1 MSGFDKNWLALRE
14 PADREARARPLIDA
28 LSHHLARQA
37 GTASLLD
44 IGCGTGSTYRT
55 LSPILPAATRWQLL
69 DYDRQLLMEAETQ
82 IGPSTQVTFRQHD
95 LNDLAGL
102 PLDGVSV
109 VTASA
114 LFDLCSADF
123 CDRFV
128 DRLASRK
135 TGLYA
140 ALNYDGVMAWSEAH
154 PLDEQIVESF
164 NRHQRLDKGFGQ
176 ALGPD
181 ATEHLDRELGSK
193 GYTVKIGTSPWQ
205 LGPEHHA
212 LQVELLHGIRQPVTE
227 IGAID
232 PVGIEEWLAFRLAAI
247 AKPDSSCVVGHTDIL
262 ALHDG

>member
-1 MSGFDKNWLALRE
+1 MSGFDKSWLALRE
-14 PADREARARPLIDA
+14 PADRSARAQPLIEA
-28 LSHHLARQA
+28 LCQRLQGEADSP
-37 GTASLLD
+37 SLLD

-55 LSPILPAATRWQLL
+55 LSPLVPTETRWQLL
-69 DYDRQLLMEAETQ
+69 DYDQQLLIEAERQ
-82 IGPSTQVTFRQHD
+82 IGPSTSVRFRQHD
-95 LNDLAGL
+95 LNDLGGL

-114 LFDLCSADF
+114 LFDLCSANF

-128 DRLASRK
+128 ERLTGEK

-154 PLDEQIVESF
+154 PLDGKVVESF
-164 NRHQRLDKGFGQ
+164 NRHQRLDKGFGP

-181 ATEHLDRELGSK
+181 ATEHLSRLLGAR
-193 GYTVKIGTSPWQ
+193 GYAVEIATSPWQ

-212 LQVELLHGIRQPVTE
+212 LQAELLNGIHQPVRE
-227 IGAID
+227 IGSISSAEL
-232 PVGIEEWLAFRLAAI
+232 EEWLAFRLAAVTR
-247 AKPDSSCVVGHTDIL
+247 PGSSCVVGHTDLL

>member
-1 MSGFDKNWLALRE
+1 MSGFDKGWLALRE

-28 LSHHLARQA
+28 LCRYLLGKADSP
-37 GTASLLD
+37 SLLD

-55 LSPILPAATRWQLL
+55 LSPAVPTATRWQLL
-69 DYDRQLLMEAETQ
+69 DYDPQLLLEAETQ
-82 IGPSTQVTFRQHD
+82 IGPSTSVTFRRHD
-95 LNDLAGL
+95 LNDLEGL

-114 LFDLCSADF
+114 LFDLCSDEF

-128 DRLASRK
+128 DRLARQK

-140 ALNYDGVMAWSEAH
+140 ALNYDGVMSWSEAH
-154 PLDEQIVESF
+154 PIDGQVVESF
-164 NRHQRLDKGFGQ
+164 NRHQRLDKGFGP

-181 ATEHLDRELGSK
+181 ATEHLGRLLGAR
-193 GYTVKIGTSPWQ
+193 GYAVEIGTSPWQ

-227 IGAID
+227 IGAIGLTD
-232 PVGIEEWLAFRLAAI
+232 LEEWLAFRLAAI
-247 AKPDSSCVVGHTDIL
+247 NRPDSSCVVGHTDLL

>member
-1 MSGFDKNWLALRE
+1 MSGFDKSWLAIRE
-14 PADREARARPLIDA
+14 PADREARAQPLVDA
-28 LSHHLARQA
+28 LSHHLQA
-37 GTASLLD
+37 KADSPSLLD

-55 LSPILPAATRWQLL
+55 LSPLVPTETRWHLL
-69 DYDRQLLMEAETQ
+69 DYDPQLLIEAEKQ
-82 IGPSTQVTFRQHD
+82 IGPSASVRFRHHD
-95 LNDLAGL
+95 LNDLDGL
-102 PLDGVSV
+102 PLEGVSV

-128 DRLASRK
+128 ERLTGEK

-154 PLDEQIVESF
+154 PLDGKVVENF
-164 NRHQRLDKGFGQ
+164 NRHQRLDKGFGP

-181 ATEHLDRELGSK
+181 ATEHLSRLLGGR
-193 GYTVKIGTSPWQ
+193 GYTVEIAKSPWQ

-212 LQVELLHGIRQPVTE
+212 LQAELLNGIRQPVTE
-227 IGAID
+227 IGSISSAEL
-232 PVGIEEWLAFRLAAI
+232 EEWLAFRLAAVTR
-247 AKPDSSCVVGHTDIL
+247 PGSSCVVGHTDLL